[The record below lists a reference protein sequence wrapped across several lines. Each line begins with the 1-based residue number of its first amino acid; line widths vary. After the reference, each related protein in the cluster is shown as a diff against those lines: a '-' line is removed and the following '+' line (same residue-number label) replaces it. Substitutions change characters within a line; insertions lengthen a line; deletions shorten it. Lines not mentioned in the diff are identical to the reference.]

1 MDTKNQS
8 FTDAEA
14 KYKALVGLDSLNTFD
29 QSVFRHGLKSA
40 FRKAYES
47 YPWPEFCHFG
57 EEVTLNVTKQIRIF
71 NKNNDPFIPSS
82 NRERYGYNIDSVLN
96 SDNVLFNTYL
106 KDNFYDWHKD
116 ASNNYYHDIK
126 FTILI
131 NNSTE
136 NYYGG
141 DFQIFTSGG
150 EHTISN
156 FNKTGT
162 VLMFKSDIPHR
173 VLPVNKGKRNSI
185 AFFIRGSKF
194 I

>member
-1 MDTKNQS
+1 MKYYDYYFWENFFSIDEIKNINKISELFMNKNFIDQPA
-8 FTDAEA
+8 FTD
-14 KYKALVGLDSLNTFD
+14 KNKN
-29 QSVFRHGLKSA
+29 LKNL
-40 FRKAYES
+40 K
-47 YPWPEFCHFG
+47 
-57 EEVTLNVTKQIRIF
+57 NVTAVQWKYLEESFKKLNETIIVT
-71 NKNNDPFIPSS
+71 